1 MVRPCHVTWPTC
13 ACAHSQAP
21 LQRRTPCCAC
31 SWAAHTLASSVH
43 RRGCSADT
51 HVDSSP
57 ASHRA
62 QGAHRLELRAACA
75 DTGSTG
81 NSSMCGAAR
90 VPPAWRVAGAAQ
102 GATRLAVALLRE
114 PPAGRPC
121 RRCCAGAR
129 VPCGCGPVFRGA
141 RHRLGGGAS
150 PALLSTLFFSLSAV
164 VLLTPCVAPWQEYV
178 ESRDVDGAD
187 VALAARALTAPAHQL
202 LWCFCPSHA
211 VPLPWL
217 TALQQGVL
225 TIRLGGDRGTF
236 VVNKQTP
243 NRQVWL
249 ASPVRCA
256 TCLQHGCATPTPSM
270 VLNSHPCPGDARPA
284 ARSGTITRRGW
295 GGRTAGTA
303 TPCTTACR
311 QSWASCAA
319 RRRRG
324 WCTRRDG
331 HAWMTPL
338 MTLA

>member
-1 MVRPCHVTWPTC
+1 MLTRVRRPTALKALTAWSCAPQQLTPAAQAIAAAAALHACHPPGSGR
-13 ACAHSQAP
+13 ASPLRHKALHSRQS
-21 LQRRTPCCAC
+21 PCCAGHQPGDPGGGVVPEHEFH
-31 SWAAHTLASSVH
+31 AA
-43 RRGCSADT
+43 ADRCLEELGT
-51 HVDSSP
+51 AVEVSP
-57 ASHRA
+57 
-62 QGAHRLELRAACA
+62 
-75 DTGSTG
+75 
-81 NSSMCGAAR
+81 
-90 VPPAWRVAGAAQ
+90 P
-102 GATRLAVALLRE
+102 
-114 PPAGRPC
+114 
-121 RRCCAGAR
+121 RRCCQR
-129 VPCGCGPVFRGA
+129 S
-141 RHRLGGGAS
+141 L
-150 PALLSTLFFSLSAV
+150 SLSAV
-164 VLLTPCVAPWQEYV
+164 VLLTPRVAPWQEYV

-202 LWCFCPSHA
+202 LLRFCPSHA
-211 VPLPWL
+211 IPLPWL

-256 TCLQHGCATPTPSM
+256 TCLQHGCATPTQSV

-295 GGRTAGTA
+295 GGLTAGTA